1 MHYYI
6 DYLSK
11 EQKSNISKSL
21 KKLKFSTFLPN
32 ANEAENPFPT
42 SLPLLV
48 NAINIWFPVDNIVE
62 GRVFP
67 VKTFNTL
74 SLKLPPSKIL
84 KK

>member
-1 MHYYI
+1 M
-6 DYLSK
+6 
-11 EQKSNISKSL
+11 SNNS
-21 KKLKFSTFLPN
+21 KKLKLATFLPN
-32 ANEAENPFPT
+32 TNEAENPFPI

-48 NAINIWFPVDNIVE
+48 NAINIWFPVDDIIE